1 MINGEYIDRTMT
13 RYARR
18 HGMYDSLTPA
28 PAPESLITKAMRPL
42 TRVER
47 FMAWLKSWL
56 N

>member
-18 HGMYDSLTPA
+18 YGMYDAPA

-47 FMAWLKSWL
+47 FKAWLKSWL
-56 N
+56 S